1 MRNRV
6 VRSLAGGLKAG
17 MAVLAASGLLS
28 ACGTLGGNSDAVCAD
43 TKKAFQQFV
52 TQVRGVPATDAA
64 QWRQA
69 TERLAGRLD
78 ALAADAEDAELEK
91 ALKSEADALRAA
103 APGVGTGDVSRLN
116 TVLTGTPKQI
126 GDACA

>member
-6 VRSLAGGLKAG
+6 VRSLAGGVTA
-17 MAVLAASGLLS
+17 LAASGLLG

-52 TQVRGVPATDAA
+52 TQVRGIPATDAA

-69 TERLAGRLD
+69 TEKLAGRLD
-78 ALAADAEDAELEK
+78 ALAAEAADAKLEK

-103 APGVGTGDVSRLN
+103 APGVGTGDVAQLN
-116 TVLTGTPKQI
+116 TVLTETPKKI